1 LPHPPRGDDH
11 FAPDRL
17 TEHWLVA
24 LLGTFTLRQAMPIVT
39 AGFTAMPCVLALEEH
54 GIVPGD
60 GEIVVTGASGGVGAV
75 AIAVFAKPGTGS
87 SPPPGGRRKAPT
99 CAGSARARSS
109 TAELSEPGRALG
121 KERWAGAVDTVGGQT
136 LANVCSTTRYGGTVT
151 ACGNTGGMDLPA
163 TVAPFVLRVVTLAGI
178 DSVRTPCDRRLNAC
192 QRLSADL
199 DLTLLYAL
207 TETIR
212 LSDVIDAAQ
221 RVVDGRVR
229 GRLVVDTTA
238 KG

>member
-1 LPHPPRGDDH
+1 
-11 FAPDRL
+11 
-17 TEHWLVA
+17 
-24 LLGTFTLRQAMPIVT
+24 
-39 AGFTAMPCVLALEEH
+39 
-54 GIVPGD
+54 
-60 GEIVVTGASGGVGAV
+60 
-75 AIAVFAKPGTGS
+75 
-87 SPPPGGRRKAPT
+87 
-99 CAGSARARSS
+99 
-109 TAELSEPGRALG
+109 
-121 KERWAGAVDTVGGQT
+121 VDTVGGQT